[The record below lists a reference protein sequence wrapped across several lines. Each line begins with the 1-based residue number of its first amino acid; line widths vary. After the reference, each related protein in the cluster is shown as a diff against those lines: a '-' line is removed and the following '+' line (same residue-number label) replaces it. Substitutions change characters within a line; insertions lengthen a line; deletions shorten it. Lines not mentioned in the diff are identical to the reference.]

1 MGNIYNPLRIMCGL
15 FILQQ
20 TLQFLRDTC
29 KVLVVGAGG
38 LGCELLKDL
47 VSVHDL
53 KFDVRVQQ
61 LAQLL
66 L

>member
-1 MGNIYNPLRIMCGL
+1 MMTCMI
-15 FILQQ
+15 FSFDKQ

-47 VSVHDL
+47 VSVYHF
-53 KFDVRVQQ
+53 KFDVSLQ
-61 LAQLL
+61 
-66 L
+66 